1 MNKAPADGLQPF
13 RRGSFAQ
20 AVKYHTP
27 VWGAAL
33 YGCTDCWPRN
43 GKVGGFPARLG
54 ISVAHLMTPT
64 ADQDAAANPN
74 PNPNP
79 LTPTLTLTLTLTAD
93 QDAAAVAASCQ
104 AAMQRQLDEFTA
116 SMQPKAKG
124 L

>member
-1 MNKAPADGLQPF
+1 M
-13 RRGSFAQ
+13 
-20 AVKYHTP
+20 
-27 VWGAAL
+27 WGAAL

-64 ADQDAAANPN
+64 ADQDAAA
-74 PNPNP
+74 
-79 LTPTLTLTLTLTAD
+79 
-93 QDAAAVAASCQ
+93 VAASCQ